1 MLESPN
7 ARMLRRLAK
16 QVDEFRHELPA
27 GAAEPE
33 ERDVVR
39 EEPVDVAAQSVA
51 RPSRLVRALDGRLA
65 VEFEQTIRAW
75 LQDFGKALVL
85 RKDRAL
91 RKASPRRD
99 RPDRHAVDIAVH
111 DVLREQAV
119 RRREAGQDAGDPLLY
134 LPVALRAPFR
144 PDDVVEIAVVRGHR
158 DANGTLLDLEGL
170 ELTTAPV
177 AFCRHREF
185 DDLVGVLF
193 ACAAPPVPVV
203 SRLRAALAGDL
214 RLGRV
219 RAEELLRRRVSFPKG
234 RSRAVRTSLWSSRS
248 SDWAFFLQ

>member
-1 MLESPN
+1 MLESPK

-16 QVDEFRHELPA
+16 QVDEFRHELQ
-27 GAAEPE
+27 
-33 ERDVVR
+33 VL
-39 EEPVDVAAQSVA
+39 PVLRLLFQKFEAVALSVA
-51 RPSRLVRALDGRLA
+51 QPSRLVRALDGRLA

-158 DANGTLLDLEGL
+158 DANGTLLDLEVF
-170 ELTTAPV
+170 ERSAAKV
-177 AFCRHREF
+177 AC
-185 DDLVGVLF
+185 
-193 ACAAPPVPVV
+193 
-203 SRLRAALAGDL
+203 
-214 RLGRV
+214 
-219 RAEELLRRRVSFPKG
+219 RRR
-234 RSRAVRTSLWSSRS
+234 
-248 SDWAFFLQ
+248 

>member
-91 RKASPRRD
+91 RKASPRIVFFM
-99 RPDRHAVDIAVH
+99 PHSIHTKYKIV
-111 DVLREQAV
+111 
-119 RRREAGQDAGDPLLY
+119 
-134 LPVALRAPFR
+134 
-144 PDDVVEIAVVRGHR
+144 
-158 DANGTLLDLEGL
+158 
-170 ELTTAPV
+170 
-177 AFCRHREF
+177 
-185 DDLVGVLF
+185 
-193 ACAAPPVPVV
+193 
-203 SRLRAALAGDL
+203 
-214 RLGRV
+214 
-219 RAEELLRRRVSFPKG
+219 KG
-234 RSRAVRTSLWSSRS
+234 RSRLGGR
-248 SDWAFFLQ
+248 FFW

>member
-158 DANGTLLDLEGL
+158 DANGTLLDLEVF
-170 ELTTAPV
+170 ERSAAKV
-177 AFCRHREF
+177 AC
-185 DDLVGVLF
+185 
-193 ACAAPPVPVV
+193 
-203 SRLRAALAGDL
+203 
-214 RLGRV
+214 
-219 RAEELLRRRVSFPKG
+219 RRR
-234 RSRAVRTSLWSSRS
+234 
-248 SDWAFFLQ
+248 